1 MKMGLMDKL
10 NSVDHSSPNHADEKH
25 LDDILD
31 RAESLMAA
39 IEAEGAPSGVHLAY
53 ELEYQRGGR
62 NIVESGFWGLLG
74 LMFIGVPLGMIV
86 MMLLAFL
93 SNPSGA
99 TPLGLICLPLLGVG
113 AFALLSVGKD
123 TITEPFQNLTDPDP
137 VEHVVE
143 RTWLDPGN
151 RFVAVYLHATDE
163 ESGIELEPEIVSAF
177 FVGENSYV
185 SVGTQHPHGGADH
198 VDPGREIV
206 AIYAMTKIT
215 DYHSAHT
222 ITFAYGQRLKADELG
237 KTISDVMGIR
247 LKN

>member
-1 MKMGLMDKL
+1 MGLMDKL
-10 NSVDHSSPNHADEKH
+10 HRGDYTHANHSKEKS

-39 IEAEGAPSGVHLAY
+39 IEAEGTPPGVHLVY

-123 TITEPFQNLTDPDP
+123 IITEPVQNLTNPDP

-163 ESGIELEPEIVSAF
+163 ESGIELEPEIITAF

-206 AIYAMTKIT
+206 AIYAMTQIT
-215 DYHSAHT
+215 DYDRSHA
-222 ITFAYGQRLKADELG
+222 ITFPYGQRLKADELG
-237 KTISDVMGIR
+237 KTISDVMGIQ
-247 LKN
+247 LNN